1 MYVHLGGGCL
11 IRAAEII
18 GIFSVKENKEFYK
31 VLKNEKGEYYNA
43 ENLSGDGM
51 IDSVVLTEDKIY
63 LSGISALT
71 LQKRINENLIY
82 YNGGNNG

>member
-18 GIFSVKENKEFYK
+18 GIFSVKKNKEFYK
-31 VLKNEKGEYYNA
+31 VLKNEKGEYYKA

-63 LSGISALT
+63 LSGISAFT